1 MSFTPSENFSK
12 RWLDS
17 PLAMKQAIFAELSDI
32 MTLLQDETKLDTFSF
47 TSEDLADKLTH
58 LQTAHLQT
66 LKRLAH
72 QRKIERGEALLPIL
86 EAAIDDKLTEQMAIL
101 SDELKGW
108 IRQAIKEELDK
119 EQI

>member
-17 PLAMKQAIFAELSDI
+17 PPAMKQAIFAELSDI
-32 MTLLQDETKLDTFSF
+32 MTLLKDETKLDTFEF
-47 TSEDLADKLTH
+47 TTPDLSSTLTY

-72 QRKIERGEALLPIL
+72 QRKIERGEALVPIL
-86 EAAIDDKLTEQMAIL
+86 EKAIDDKLAEQLSAL

-108 IRQAIKEELDK
+108 IRQAIQDELDK